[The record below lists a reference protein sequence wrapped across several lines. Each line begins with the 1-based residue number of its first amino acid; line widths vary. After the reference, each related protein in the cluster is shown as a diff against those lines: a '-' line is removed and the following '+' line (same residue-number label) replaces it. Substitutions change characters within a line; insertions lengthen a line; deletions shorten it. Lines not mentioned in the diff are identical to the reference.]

1 MNDNDTNSVV
11 QQLQMEKNALQTQIV
26 QMRLDYGTL
35 KKFHKEANQRI
46 QDLKGEIADCEQEI
60 SNYEKQIATLLN
72 QLAVLA
78 DSSTSVSFQ
87 KMLTTNLTYLKQLPI
102 SSKLLLGSTVVG
114 TVGYKMYGKFK
125 KPTVIENEQPTF
137 VLTPPSPLEVE
148 KLAPPPVDKKQYQT
162 VVEVSTCPIM
172 KEIIIRNQN
181 AWSLF

>member
-1 MNDNDTNSVV
+1 MNNNDTNSV
-11 QQLQMEKNALQTQIV
+11 QNLQLEKNTLQTQIV
-26 QMRLDYGTL
+26 QMRADYATL
-35 KKFHKEANQRI
+35 KMFHKEANQTI
-46 QDLKGEIADCEQEI
+46 QTLKGEIANCEEEI
-60 SNYEKQIATLLN
+60 SNYEQQIATLLN

-78 DSSTSVSFQ
+78 DSSTTVSFQ

-114 TVGYKMYGKFK
+114 TVGYKMYGKFQ

-148 KLAPPPVDKKQYQT
+148 KLAPPAVDKKQYQT

-172 KEIIIRNQN
+172 KEIIIPNQN

>member
-46 QDLKGEIADCEQEI
+46 QDLKGEIADCEEKI

-78 DSSTSVSFQ
+78 DSSTTVSVQ

-102 SSKLLLGSTVVG
+102 SSKLLLGG
-114 TVGYKMYGKFK
+114 TVAYKLYK
-125 KPTVIENEQPTF
+125 TVKGNENEQEQESAQPTI
-137 VLTPPSPLEVE
+137 VIKKAHSDMET
-148 KLAPPPVDKKQYQT
+148 LAPPSETKQYQK
-162 VVEVSTCPIM
+162 VVEVSTAPIL
-172 KEIIIRNQN
+172 KEIKIVNPAN
-181 AWSLF
+181 WLFF